1 MFSLRR
7 HLLPRTSA
15 QTNDTFSLTRIGK
28 LGAETWAGRAL
39 ALVSVIGWTNNS
51 FCPTTVVLW
60 YYSKN
65 MRKLVIVT
73 SIRPSASCV
82 PNITVTGKF
91 WFIHSLRRLQLGA
104 SFCSEYVGLYMYL
117 RPKCLSHCASLPVKK
132 AAPCVGPRK
141 CVERDYTTT
150 LDIQHNW
157 DILQLGLTRGGG
169 RSQKLRRHGGY
180 RPLDWCNR
188 VGHSNGGA
196 GPRRAEGGC
205 VRGSPLPQ
213 RGSEGVTPGK
223 ILKLQMQNT
232 AFWCISALSPWC
244 TPMDGIHALFDYLGV
259 RRELPRKIGA
269 SLMGEFVHCQ
279 RDKSNWIAEKMVLSW
294 DSKITGND

>member
-1 MFSLRR
+1 
-7 HLLPRTSA
+7 
-15 QTNDTFSLTRIGK
+15 
-28 LGAETWAGRAL
+28 
-39 ALVSVIGWTNNS
+39 
-51 FCPTTVVLW
+51 
-60 YYSKN
+60 
-65 MRKLVIVT
+65 
-73 SIRPSASCV
+73 
-82 PNITVTGKF
+82 
-91 WFIHSLRRLQLGA
+91 
-104 SFCSEYVGLYMYL
+104 MYL

-188 VGHSNGGA
+188 VGHSNGRA

-244 TPMDGIHALFDYLGV
+244 TPMDGIHALFDFWGLGENY
-259 RRELPRKIGA
+259 REKLKP
-269 SLMGEFVHCQ
+269 
-279 RDKSNWIAEKMVLSW
+279 
-294 DSKITGND
+294 